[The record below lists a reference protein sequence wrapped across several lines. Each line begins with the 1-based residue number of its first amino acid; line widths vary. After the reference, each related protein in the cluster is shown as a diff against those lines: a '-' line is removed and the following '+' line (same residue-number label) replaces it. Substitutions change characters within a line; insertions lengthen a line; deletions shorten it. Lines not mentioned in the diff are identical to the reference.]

1 MPTIEVIKLTKE
13 YSATILNQLPLKKG
27 PRCPTITCS
36 IGTQHFD
43 HALCDLGASVSIM
56 ILVVFYK
63 LNRTTLSPTLMRLQ
77 PVDQSVHY
85 PVGITEDIP
94 VKVRGL
100 CGARHGGGQEDSA
113 HPRGTIP

>member
-1 MPTIEVIKLTKE
+1 
-13 YSATILNQLPLKKG
+13 
-27 PRCPTITCS
+27 
-36 IGTQHFD
+36 
-43 HALCDLGASVSIM
+43 M

-85 PVGITEDIP
+85 PVGITKDIP